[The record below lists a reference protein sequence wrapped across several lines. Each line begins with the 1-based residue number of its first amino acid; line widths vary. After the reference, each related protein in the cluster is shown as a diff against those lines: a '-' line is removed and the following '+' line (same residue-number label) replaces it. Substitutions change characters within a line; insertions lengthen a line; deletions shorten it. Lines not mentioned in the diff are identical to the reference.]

1 MKREIPMLITFLA
14 CLVLVLQF
22 ILDVSWLDRAATA
35 INDYT
40 SIVATFA
47 MVLGLAS
54 LATVHF
60 NRIYRKREN
69 WPYSIILILG
79 FIVSVLFATLYGV
92 EKTYEVGLNAQEFAA
107 LKASGDKTIG
117 TRASYF
123 LLVEGI
129 EYEVSK
135 QFYDLHILPDS
146 HKRTVMSYYQD
157 RSNDLFDTLIF
168 QRIYDPLQG
177 TMFSLL
183 AFFMASAAYRAFR
196 AKSLEASLLL
206 LSAFLVMLGRVP
218 IGEKVGE
225 LLEFML
231 AWVPLLSQ
239 IDFSSLIGEISSYIM
254 EVPNTAGQRAI
265 MIGAALGMV
274 AASFR
279 IWIGLEKEYLGRD

>member
-1 MKREIPMLITFLA
+1 MLITFLA
-14 CLVLVLQF
+14 CLVLILQF
-22 ILDVSWLDRAATA
+22 ILDVSWLNRAAES

-54 LATVHF
+54 LASVHF

-79 FIVSVLFATLYGV
+79 FLVTTLFATLYGV
-92 EKTYEVGLNAQEFAA
+92 EKTYDVGLSAQEYGA
-107 LKASGDKTIG
+107 LKASGDESIG
-117 TRASYF
+117 TRTQYL
-123 LLVEGI
+123 LLVDGA

-135 QFYDLHILPDS
+135 QFYDLHVLPS
-146 HKRTVMSYYQD
+146 THKRAVTSYYQE

-168 QRIYDPLQG
+168 HRIYDPLQG

-196 AKSLEASLLL
+196 AKSMEASLLL
-206 LSAFLVMLGRVP
+206 IAAFLVMLGRVP
-218 IGEKVGE
+218 IGAKVGE
-225 LLEFML
+225 VLEILL
-231 AWVPLLSQ
+231 AWVPFLSQ
-239 IDFSSLIGEISSYIM
+239 IEFSTWIGEISSYIM
-254 EVPNTAGQRAI
+254 KVPNTAGQRAI

-274 AASFR
+274 AASLR

>member
-1 MKREIPMLITFLA
+1 MLITFLA